1 VTLVRATAEAAMEFA
16 KRTGKAV
23 ILIGHVTKDGAI
35 SGPKA
40 LEHLVDTVLFLEGS
54 RYEDYRILRS
64 LKNRFGATDEIALF
78 RMTEKGLEDLANP
91 GLEFAD
97 SKNALLSG
105 SALTVTMEGSRPI
118 VVEIEALTTYTK
130 FGYPKR
136 SSRGI
141 PQGKLDL
148 LLAVL
153 SKWTSIKTE
162 SHDVYLNVARGMTL
176 SEPGSDLAAIAA
188 IASSRKEKPLG
199 KTAWIG
205 EVSLTGTVK
214 NVFRLQKR
222 VDEAAKLGFERIV
235 VPKGSGAKLPKNSES
250 KLFEVSTVAE
260 AEKLVG

>member
-1 VTLVRATAEAAMEFA
+1 M
-16 KRTGKAV
+16 
-23 ILIGHVTKDGAI
+23 
-35 SGPKA
+35 
-40 LEHLVDTVLFLEGS
+40 DTVLFLEGS

-78 RMTEKGLEDLANP
+78 RMTEEGLKDLANP

-97 SKNALLSG
+97 SKNASLSG

-141 PQGKLDL
+141 NQGKLDL

-153 SKWTSIKTE
+153 SKWTEVKTE

-176 SEPGSDLAAIAA
+176 SEPGSDLASVAA
-188 IASSRKEKPLG
+188 IASSRKEHPLG

-235 VPKGSGAKLPKNSES
+235 VPKDSGAKLPKGSES
-250 KLFEVSTVAE
+250 KLIEVSTVAE
-260 AEKLVG
+260 AVRLISK